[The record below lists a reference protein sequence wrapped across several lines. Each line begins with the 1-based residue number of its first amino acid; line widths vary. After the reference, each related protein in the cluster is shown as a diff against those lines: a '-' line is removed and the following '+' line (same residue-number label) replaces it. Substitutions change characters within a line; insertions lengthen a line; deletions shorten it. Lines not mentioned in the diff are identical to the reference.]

1 LETDSMTRALLALL
15 LASAPA
21 LSQTAQPAPAPA
33 AQPIPA
39 PAPAPAQVVLA
50 PRFTALQGQSADRQ
64 ALDDA
69 QCQNQATQMTGF
81 VLGSQPPAPT
91 AQQGATGNRVRG
103 AAVGA
108 ATGAIVGSAGSGAAA
123 GTVAGG
129 SANRSQRRQAEKA
142 DRQAR
147 AQWDQ
152 QQQAWGKQY
161 AACMQARGY
170 SVP

>member
-1 LETDSMTRALLALL
+1 M
-15 LASAPA
+15 
-21 LSQTAQPAPAPA
+21 
-33 AQPIPA
+33 
-39 PAPAPAQVVLA
+39 A

-81 VLGSQPPAPT
+81 VLGSAPPATT
-91 AQQGATGNRVRG
+91 APQGPTGNRARG

-108 ATGAIVGSAGSGAAA
+108 ATRNVVGSAGSGAAA

-129 SANRSQRRQAEKA
+129 SANRAQRRQAGRE
-142 DRQAR
+142 DQQAR
-147 AQWDQ
+147 AQWE
-152 QQQAWGKQY
+152 QQQAAWGRQY
-161 AACMQARGY
+161 AACMQQRGY